1 MTQRKLDDD
10 LIQSLRAAKDA
21 LINVNWKLTSEGH
34 DFWEDIYNRIRN
46 KANHGTTDG
55 KPWVEP
61 ELTDEDAKQRPWV
74 MVRDVIDHKWYGPRK
89 LIAVDRKFF
98 AVKPNANAAT
108 GWDYCRLATPEE
120 IQAANADRQ

>member
-1 MTQRKLDDD
+1 MTQRKLKYEEIETLRCYRSWFNRVCEYGVFSKDDSHFVHTQKM
-10 LIQSLRAAKDA
+10 I
-21 LINVNWKLTSEGH
+21 E
-34 DFWEDIYNRIRN
+34 
-46 KANHGTTDG
+46 HGTTDG
-55 KPWVEP
+55 NPWVEP